1 MQFARANGVLLHPT
15 SLPGRFGIGD
25 LGDWAYRF
33 VDFLVET
40 DQSLW
45 QMLPLGPTGYGDSPY
60 QSLSTFAGN
69 PLLISLERLVQAGWL
84 TPLDLN
90 AVPDFPRHK
99 VDFGWVIP
107 YRTQMLNLAFTRFT
121 RMATPDQRAAYEAWC
136 AQNRFWLDDFA
147 LFVALKEAHK
157 LRPWVEWERGLALR
171 EPEAMAAAA
180 ETYAEQIVE
189 QKFRQWVF
197 HEQWFAL
204 KQYANAKGIRLIG
217 DIPIFVAHDSSDVWS
232 ARELFY
238 LDEDGQP
245 TFIAGVPPDYFSE
258 TGQRWGN
265 PLYRWDR
272 MRADGFMWWI
282 QRLRSVL
289 SMVDIVRIDHFRGF
303 EAYWEIPASEQT
315 AVKGRWVPA
324 PGQALFDTILKSLG
338 ELPIIAEDLG
348 VITRG
353 VEALRDG
360 FHLPGMKVLQFAW
373 GDLSGINVFLPHNYT
388 PACIV
393 YTGTHDNNT
402 TVGWWNGGEATQQI
416 KEHVGRYAGHYVVE
430 INWEM
435 IRLAMA
441 SVARMCVVPLQDLLG
456 LGAEARM
463 NTPGVESGNWAWRM
477 TEDQFNW
484 LPRERLREMTR
495 FYARNPGAVP
505 KSPDHSRG
513 AGTA

>member
-1 MQFARANGVLLHPT
+1 MQFARSNGVLLHPT

-25 LGDWAYRF
+25 LGDWAFRF

-45 QMLPLGPTGYGDSPY
+45 QMLPLSPTGYGDSPY

-69 PLLISLERLVQAGWL
+69 PLLISMERLVQAGWL
-84 TPLDLN
+84 TPLDLSG
-90 AVPDFPRHK
+90 APDFPRHR
-99 VDFGWVIP
+99 VDYGWVIP
-107 YRTQMLNLAFTRFT
+107 FRMQLLNRAFTRF
-121 RMATPDQRAAYEAWC
+121 RAAASSAQKVSFETWC
-136 AQNRFWLDDFA
+136 DENRFWLDDFA
-147 LFVALKEAHK
+147 LFVALKESYG
-157 LRPWVEWERGLALR
+157 LRPWVEWSKGEALR
-171 EPEAMAAAA
+171 EPAAISAA
-180 ETYAEQIVE
+180 QQKHADKIEE

-197 HEQWFAL
+197 HQQWFEL
-204 KQYANAKGIRLIG
+204 KRYANGKSIKLIG
-217 DIPIFVAHDSSDVWS
+217 DIPIFVAHDSSDVWA
-232 ARELFY
+232 ARDLFY
-238 LDEDGQP
+238 LNALGQP

-272 MRADGFMWWI
+272 MEADNFAWWV

-303 EAYWEIPASEQT
+303 EAYWEIPASEPT

-324 PGQALFDTILKSLG
+324 PGQTLFETILATLG
-338 ELPIIAEDLG
+338 DLPIIAEDLG
-348 VITRG
+348 VITPG

-360 FHLPGMKVLQFAW
+360 FNLPGMKVLQFAW
-373 GDLSGINVFLPHNYT
+373 GDQSGINVFLPHNFT
-388 PACIV
+388 TACIV

-402 TVGWWNGGEATQQI
+402 TVGWWNGGEATQAI
-416 KEHVGRYAGHYVVE
+416 KEHVGRYAGHYVTE

-435 IRLAMA
+435 IRLAMG
-441 SVARMCVVPLQDLLG
+441 SVARMCVIPMQDLLG

-463 NTPGVESGNWAWRM
+463 NTPGIEGGNWQWRM

-484 LPRERLREMTR
+484 LPRERLREMTH
-495 FYARNPGAVP
+495 FYARNPGAVAAA
-505 KSPDHSRG
+505 PDHSR
-513 AGTA
+513 